1 MIEPLREQRVDGL
14 LSVGGVV
21 RRHGEVLGG
30 VQADAGRRA
39 ALEKAL
45 AYMGLEAGKP
55 IIGQKIDVVF
65 VGSCTNSRMSDLR
78 AAASVLKG
86 RKVSPHVRT
95 MIVPGS
101 QEIKRQAEAEG
112 LDRIFKDAG
121 FEWRGSGCSS
131 CVAMSGDTVPAGER
145 WDLTSLGWYLM
156 SPTGASLTE
165 ASTAAAAYTFFQSA
179 SYTIKINQTVVRQGP
194 MFPFM
199 GHLQGNTTAVSTVLA
214 MTTER
219 PAESWTDQFGDET
232 PIILAEKVKV
242 YLTVNCSAVAA
253 ALNGFLLG
261 YRMGRLRANLSL

>member
-1 MIEPLREQRVDGL
+1 MPGKITLSILECLRTGQPIDIAHGTFGDG
-14 LSVGGVV
+14 GGYVV
-21 RRHGEVLGG
+21 NDPINEY
-30 VQADAGRRA
+30 Q
-39 ALEKAL
+39 AL
-45 AYMGLEAGKP
+45 ATSGTVYNFLT
-55 IIGQKIDVVF
+55 
-65 VGSCTNSRMSDLR
+65 GSVSQNLNQSNVQTN
-78 AAASVLKG
+78 
-86 RKVSPHVRT
+86 
-95 MIVPGS
+95 
-101 QEIKRQAEAEG
+101 
-112 LDRIFKDAG
+112 
-121 FEWRGSGCSS
+121 
-131 CVAMSGDTVPAGER
+131 TVPAGER